1 MYTKDEL
8 GYKKRV
14 KKKSKRP
21 MDLTIVCALVVV
33 LGFINLID
41 MYVRVYPGIR
51 TIYPALNA
59 LVIVFSF
66 VSISGIWSMEK
77 WGPITF
83 PFIVLFKIMIDV
95 IVLEKF
101 NPWYLLG
108 FIVAV
113 YFFRFYTKMKHS
125 E

>member
-21 MDLTIVCALVVV
+21 MELTIVCMLVV
-33 LGFINLID
+33 LFGFFNLID
-41 MYVRVYPGIR
+41 MFIRVYPGIK

-66 VSISGIWSMEK
+66 VSISGVWNRPGAMVTTRTPNFASSRAAGSVRETI
-77 WGPITF
+77 P
-83 PFIVLFKIMIDV
+83 PFD
-95 IVLEKF
+95 
-101 NPWYLLG
+101 
-108 FIVAV
+108 AA
-113 YFFRFYTKMKHS
+113 
-125 E
+125 

>member
-21 MDLTIVCALVVV
+21 MELTIVCALVV
-33 LGFINLID
+33 LFGFINLID

-66 VSISGIWSMEK
+66 VSISGVWSMEK

-83 PFIVLFKIMIDV
+83 HFIVLLKILIDL
-95 IVLEKF
+95 IVLGKF
-101 NPWYLLG
+101 NAWYMLG

-113 YFFRFYTKMKHS
+113 YFFRFYSKMKHS